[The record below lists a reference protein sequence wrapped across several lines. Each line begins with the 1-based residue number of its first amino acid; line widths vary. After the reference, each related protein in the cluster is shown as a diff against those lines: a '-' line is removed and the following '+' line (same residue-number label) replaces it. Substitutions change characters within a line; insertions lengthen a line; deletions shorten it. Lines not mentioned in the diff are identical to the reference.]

1 MNDIYKIVFFKFI
14 KIWFFYSIFALIN
27 NIQIIINNNIINE
40 PIYQKNLDFSNLTS
54 KYKVI
59 AIYYPYNNSTINN
72 KETVRHINKTYLI
85 HEQIKLAKNH
95 GLFGFGIMYNLS
107 NTYKINENS
116 LKVISDVNELN
127 FPFFIIINNNENIN
141 NNQALLKENLKKD
154 KVNLYILLDN
164 ILKFFISENYIK
176 FRGEPILGIFNSS
189 LICRYLIKKIRKHLL
204 LNNSLTIFIIS
215 INDEKQGLIHNNFT
229 IINYPSLNISL
240 ADNLNK
246 IYFYNHY
253 YYILFKKEINTSKPI
268 QNFQIVNGCHPKK
281 FYILLKEY
289 LKEFFKEDET
299 YIIFNAWNDYKG
311 NKYLENND
319 VYGYAYLNYFSKAI
333 FNLEDNIIYDLSS
346 LENKCKIAVQVHLFY
361 EDLIEDI
368 INKTNNIPV
377 LFDLY
382 ITFTNSSLFRN
393 IDNYIKH
400 FSKSNNYELLLVDN
414 KGRDILPFIRQ
425 MKYNYKQ
432 YKYICHIHS
441 KKSITS
447 PHIGLLWRNY
457 LFNNLL
463 GNINIISQNINDF
476 EQNAKLGFI
485 FPETFY
491 GIIKHFFK
499 LTKQTEYWMNFL
511 SSKLF
516 DQINIGKLLE
526 FPAGNMFWAKTK
538 AIYQIFIYDL
548 SKYFPIEDEQ
558 TNDTIMHGIERIW
571 LYLVKY
577 NYFKYKIIFYMF

>member
-1 MNDIYKIVFFKFI
+1 
-14 KIWFFYSIFALIN
+14 
-27 NIQIIINNNIINE
+27 
-40 PIYQKNLDFSNLTS
+40 
-54 KYKVI
+54 
-59 AIYYPYNNSTINN
+59 
-72 KETVRHINKTYLI
+72 
-85 HEQIKLAKNH
+85 
-95 GLFGFGIMYNLS
+95 MYNLS

-141 NNQALLKENLKKD
+141 NNQVLLKKNLKKD

-229 IINYPSLNISL
+229 IIKYPSLNISL
-240 ADNLNK
+240 TDNLNK

-463 GNINIISQNINDF
+463 GNINIISQTINDF

>member
-1 MNDIYKIVFFKFI
+1 M
-14 KIWFFYSIFALIN
+14 
-27 NIQIIINNNIINE
+27 
-40 PIYQKNLDFSNLTS
+40 
-54 KYKVI
+54 
-59 AIYYPYNNSTINN
+59 
-72 KETVRHINKTYLI
+72 
-85 HEQIKLAKNH
+85 
-95 GLFGFGIMYNLS
+95 
-107 NTYKINENS
+107 
-116 LKVISDVNELN
+116 
-127 FPFFIIINNNENIN
+127 
-141 NNQALLKENLKKD
+141 
-154 KVNLYILLDN
+154 
-164 ILKFFISENYIK
+164 
-176 FRGEPILGIFNSS
+176 
-189 LICRYLIKKIRKHLL
+189 
-204 LNNSLTIFIIS
+204 
-215 INDEKQGLIHNNFT
+215 
-229 IINYPSLNISL
+229 
-240 ADNLNK
+240 
-246 IYFYNHY
+246 
-253 YYILFKKEINTSKPI
+253 
-268 QNFQIVNGCHPKK
+268 
-281 FYILLKEY
+281 
-289 LKEFFKEDET
+289 
-299 YIIFNAWNDYKG
+299 
-311 NKYLENND
+311 
-319 VYGYAYLNYFSKAI
+319 
-333 FNLEDNIIYDLSS
+333 
-346 LENKCKIAVQVHLFY
+346 
-361 EDLIEDI
+361 
-368 INKTNNIPV
+368 
-377 LFDLY
+377 FDLY

-577 NYFKYKIIFYMF
+577 NFFKYKIIFYTF

>member
-1 MNDIYKIVFFKFI
+1 MKI
-14 KIWFFYSIFALIN
+14 L
-27 NIQIIINNNIINE
+27 IIIKH
-40 PIYQKNLDFSNLTS
+40 Y
-54 KYKVI
+54 
-59 AIYYPYNNSTINN
+59 
-72 KETVRHINKTYLI
+72 
-85 HEQIKLAKNH
+85 
-95 GLFGFGIMYNLS
+95 
-107 NTYKINENS
+107 
-116 LKVISDVNELN
+116 
-127 FPFFIIINNNENIN
+127 
-141 NNQALLKENLKKD
+141 LKENLKKD

-281 FYILLKEY
+281 FYVLLKEY

-548 SKYFPIEDEQ
+548 SKYLPIEDEQ

>member
-72 KETVRHINKTYLI
+72 KETVQHINKTYLI

-141 NNQALLKENLKKD
+141 NNQVLLKKNLKKD

-189 LICRYLIKKIRKHLL
+189 LFCRYLIKKIRKHLL

-229 IINYPSLNISL
+229 IIKYPSLNISL
-240 ADNLNK
+240 TDNLNK

-289 LKEFFKEDET
+289 LKEIFKEDET

-346 LENKCKIAVQVHLFY
+346 LEN
-361 EDLIEDI
+361 
-368 INKTNNIPV
+368 
-377 LFDLY
+377 
-382 ITFTNSSLFRN
+382 
-393 IDNYIKH
+393 
-400 FSKSNNYELLLVDN
+400 
-414 KGRDILPFIRQ
+414 
-425 MKYNYKQ
+425 
-432 YKYICHIHS
+432 
-441 KKSITS
+441 
-447 PHIGLLWRNY
+447 
-457 LFNNLL
+457 
-463 GNINIISQNINDF
+463 
-476 EQNAKLGFI
+476 
-485 FPETFY
+485 
-491 GIIKHFFK
+491 
-499 LTKQTEYWMNFL
+499 
-511 SSKLF
+511 
-516 DQINIGKLLE
+516 
-526 FPAGNMFWAKTK
+526 
-538 AIYQIFIYDL
+538 
-548 SKYFPIEDEQ
+548 
-558 TNDTIMHGIERIW
+558 
-571 LYLVKY
+571 
-577 NYFKYKIIFYMF
+577 